1 MVMVDDC
8 TVDSGGDGTGAKV
21 TVRRGRGTGPGAG
34 EVTVGVGSESGW
46 DEDGADDGADDVD
59 DDCVDGCRLD
69 FSGRGSAVMSVSTRM
84 VCFGNPRW
92 RALRY
97 DEGNDE
103 GAARTS

>member
-1 MVMVDDC
+1 
-8 TVDSGGDGTGAKV
+8 V

-46 DEDGADDGADDVD
+46 DEDGADDGPGADDVD
-59 DDCVDGCRLD
+59 DDCVDGCRLG
-69 FSGRGSAVMSVSTRM
+69 FSGCGSAVMSVSTRM

-92 RALRY
+92 RALMY

>member
-1 MVMVDDC
+1 M
-8 TVDSGGDGTGAKV
+8 GV
-21 TVRRGRGTGPGAG
+21 TVT
-34 EVTVGVGSESGW
+34 TGVGSEGGCGGG
-46 DEDGADDGADDVD
+46 DDDVAD
-59 DDCVDGCRLD
+59 DDCAGDCRLG

-84 VCFGNPRW
+84 VYFGNPRW

>member
-1 MVMVDDC
+1 M
-8 TVDSGGDGTGAKV
+8 
-21 TVRRGRGTGPGAG
+21 
-34 EVTVGVGSESGW
+34 TVGVESKSGW

-69 FSGRGSAVMSVSTRM
+69 FSGCGSAVMSVSTRT
-84 VCFGNPRW
+84 VYFGSPRW
-92 RALRY
+92 RALMY